1 MNYMNSNS
9 NSLDNKLIFVSL
21 LVNLF
26 IITSDVIP
34 EVVNRTGSYE
44 IKPEAIKSDRKLKN

>member
-34 EVVNRTGSYE
+34 EVM
-44 IKPEAIKSDRKLKN
+44 KSNRKLLNQTGN